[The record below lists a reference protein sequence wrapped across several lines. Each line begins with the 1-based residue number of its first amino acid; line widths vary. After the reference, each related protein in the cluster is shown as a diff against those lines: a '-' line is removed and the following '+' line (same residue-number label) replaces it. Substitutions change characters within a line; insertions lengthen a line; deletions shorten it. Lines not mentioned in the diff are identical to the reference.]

1 MKMIDESQRTSLY
14 LRERGEGLI
23 THSSKKKTFPSS
35 TSKAIL
41 KLEKLQIIKTRSV
54 YNALREFRKM
64 FLSRNINSSY
74 RTITYIYPLARLL
87 AVADAE

>member
-14 LRERGEGLI
+14 LRERREGLI

-74 RTITYIYPLARLL
+74 RTITYIYRLL
-87 AVADAE
+87 AVADAD